1 LNDEVTHLP
10 QSELRRPRR
19 WRRRASGR
27 RSATRRLIRG
37 ALLTKAALVTLVL
50 VAGIALYLRI
60 GLAPLRFEG
69 LTEQVT
75 AALAERLGEDWRIS
89 LDDSAITL
97 VDGAIGMEVQGL
109 EIRNAEG
116 VLIARAPT
124 ALVSVSAWSV
134 VAGDPL
140 PRAIELHDVQL
151 RVQVARDGALSLA
164 PQTATSG
171 IAAGEVPLVAPAPE
185 LAAEIDPITIAP
197 PPSLVVALGSFLEMI
212 LDPSNPVGAIDYARI
227 VDASL
232 TLVDENGRERV
243 GFSDVDA
250 LFATTREGRSFDAEF
265 EGKAGVWRMS
275 GEVARSP
282 DGGRDAAIRIEDI
295 PIDDIVLFAG
305 VPPIIGSDSLRL
317 TGSAEFGIDGDDAVR
332 RFEARL
338 SSSAGRLSIEDPHM
352 SSLRI
357 DDVTAVAS
365 WNPESER
372 LMIPTLDYRS
382 GETQISLRG
391 EAVADDAVGGW
402 RLELSGDDVTL
413 GGVSER
419 DRQVAI
425 DRVTLRAHGGPE
437 GVFVEDFTLRG
448 EDVDL
453 ALALSFGSANDNG
466 GLRIGLDARDT
477 GVRTALRLWPKF
489 VAPKPREFLVRA
501 AFAGT
506 VENLSLA
513 TVITGADLAALARK
527 EGLASEALSID
538 FRITDGTLLVNDTLP
553 LLEGLMV
560 DGVVD
565 GRSTSISGRA
575 GDVVLADGR
584 SLAFSEGLLRLENF
598 WDKRELAA
606 IDFRLGGPADAL
618 ASFLGSN
625 GQARSKAVNID
636 PDEITGAVDLAISA
650 PLLLSDVPAI
660 DDIPIVVT
668 GSLSDLSL
676 GTMLGKET
684 LENGAFTIDYR
695 EGDLTLTGAA
705 MISDDQAE
713 ITVRQPRDAAG
724 DAVISLVLDDAARAR
739 RGLDTNGKVT
749 GPVPIAIHAALGEE
763 REGGTRIEADLS
775 RAAINGLV
783 PGWTKAAG
791 QAGTLSFTLDGAQVI
806 ATDAELAGTADI
818 VITDIAL
825 DAGSV
830 RARGSVSLSPEGE
843 VREARFDSLRI
854 SPGDDAN
861 VVVARAGDVWKVTVR
876 GNLID
881 ARPFIDLIAGGGSP
895 VGPGKPISL
904 DLDLRTDILAGHHSE
919 ALTNA
924 SLALSMRNDQLRQ
937 LDLRGR
943 FPGAE
948 ISARTGIM
956 PDGAPVIL
964 VQSDDA
970 GASLR
975 FADLYTRMVGGEMTF
990 QIGTVGERRS
1000 GILLVR
1006 DFLLRD
1012 EPALRRV
1019 VSQNAV
1025 GAGRDGQPI
1034 DFAAARFTQARVDF
1048 IRDAGRIDLEEAVMW
1063 GTDVGFKLDGFVDFA
1078 LDFVDIKGTFVPA
1091 YGLNNVFS
1099 QIPLF
1104 GPILGGGRNEGMFG
1118 VNFRV
1123 SGPASAPNLTINPLS
1138 AIAPGFLRQLF
1149 GASGTPYRS
1158 PTNAPGS
1165 LPQITPSPPLS
1176 LAPPGR

>member
-1 LNDEVTHLP
+1 MNDEVTHLP

-27 RSATRRLIRG
+27 RSATHRLIRG
-37 ALLTKAALVTLVL
+37 AILTKAALVALVL
-50 VAGIALYLRI
+50 VAGLALYLRI
-60 GLAPLRFEG
+60 GIAPLRFEG

-75 AALAERLGEDWRIS
+75 AALAERLGENWGIT
-89 LDDSAITL
+89 LEDSAITL
-97 VDGAIGMEVQGL
+97 VDGAIGMKVRGL

-116 VLIARAPT
+116 ALVVRAPT

-134 VAGDPL
+134 AARDPL

-164 PQTATSG
+164 PQAATVENVFSESPVG
-171 IAAGEVPLVAPAPE
+171 PPPSESIEMAPIAF
-185 LAAEIDPITIAP
+185 AP
-197 PPSLVVALGSFLEMI
+197 PPSLAIALGSFLEMI

-250 LFATTREGRSFDAEF
+250 LFATTPEGRSFDAQF
-265 EGKAGVWRMS
+265 EGEAGVWQMS
-275 GEVARSP
+275 GEVARNL
-282 DGGRDAAIRIEDI
+282 DGGRDAAIRIVDI

-305 VPPIIGSDSLRL
+305 VPPIVGSDSLRL

-338 SSSAGRLSIEDPHM
+338 SSSAGRLSIEDPHF

-357 DDVTAVAS
+357 DDVTAIAS
-365 WNPESER
+365 WDSETER
-372 LMIPTLDYRS
+372 LMIPALDYRS
-382 GETQISLRG
+382 GETRISLRG
-391 EAVADDAVGGW
+391 EATADHATGGW
-402 RLELSGDDVTL
+402 RLDLNGEDATL

-419 DRQVAI
+419 DRNVTI
-425 DRVTLRAHGGPE
+425 DRVTLRAQGGPD
-437 GVFVEDFTLRG
+437 GVVVEDFTLRG

-453 ALALSFGSANDNG
+453 ALTLSFGSVDDHG
-466 GLRIGLDARDT
+466 GLRIGLDARET

-506 VENLSLA
+506 VERLSLA
-513 TVITGADLAALARK
+513 TVITGAGFEALGRQ
-527 EGLASEALSID
+527 EGLASEALAID
-538 FRITDGTLLVNDTLP
+538 FRIADATLLVNDTLP
-553 LLEGLMV
+553 PLEGLTV

-565 GRSTSISGRA
+565 GRSTSINGRS

-584 SLAFSEGLLRLENF
+584 GLAFSEGVFALGDF
-598 WDKRELAA
+598 WDRHRPAE
-606 IDFRLGGPADAL
+606 IDFRLEGPADAL
-618 ASFLGSN
+618 ASFI
-625 GQARSKAVNID
+625 RSKALARSDATNID
-636 PDEITGAVDLAISA
+636 PDAVTGVVDLAVSV
-650 PLLLSDVPAI
+650 PLLLSDIP
-660 DDIPIVVT
+660 DTDEIPIIVT
-668 GSLSDLSL
+668 GTLGDLSL
-676 GTMLGKET
+676 GAMLGKET
-684 LENGAFTIDYR
+684 LENGAFAVDYR
-695 EGDLTLTGAA
+695 EGDLTLSGEAT
-705 MISDDQAE
+705 ISGDQAE
-713 ITVRQPRDAAG
+713 IVVRQPRDADG
-724 DAVISLVLDDAARAR
+724 DIVVSLVLDDAARAR
-739 RGLDTNGKVT
+739 RGLGIDGKLK
-749 GPVPIAIHAALGEE
+749 GPVPVIIRAALGDGREE
-763 REGGTRIEADLS
+763 GTRVEADLS
-775 RAAINGLV
+775 RASIAGLL

-791 QAGTLSFTLDGAQVI
+791 QAANLSFTLDGAKLI
-806 ATDAELAGTADI
+806 DAGSTDGEAGDI
-818 VITDIAL
+818 VITDLAL
-825 DAGSV
+825 DAGAT
-830 RARGSVSLSPEGE
+830 RARGSLRLSPQGD
-843 VREARFDSLRI
+843 VREASFNSVRLS
-854 SPGDDAN
+854 SGDDAS
-861 VVVARAGDVWKVTVR
+861 VDVARAGDAWKVTVR

-881 ARPFIDLIAGGGSP
+881 ARPFLDLISDGGSP
-895 VGPGKPISL
+895 AAAGNAINL

-919 ALTNA
+919 AMTNA
-924 SLALSMRNDQLRQ
+924 RLTLSLRDDQVRQ
-937 LDLRGR
+937 LELRGR

-948 ISARTGIM
+948 INARTGVM
-956 PDGAPVIL
+956 PDGAAIIL

-970 GASLR
+970 GATLR
-975 FADLYTRMVGGEMTF
+975 FADLYTRMIGGDMTF
-990 QIGTVGERRS
+990 QIGTMGERRP

-1012 EPALRRV
+1012 EPALRRIV
-1019 VSQNAV
+1019 AQNAA

-1048 IRDAGRIDLEEAVMW
+1048 VRDAGRIDLEEAVLW
-1063 GTDVGFKLDGFVDFA
+1063 GTDVGFKLDGFVDYA
-1078 LDFVDIKGTFVPA
+1078 RDYVDIKGTFVPA

-1158 PTNAPGS
+1158 PSDAPS
-1165 LPQITPSPPLS
+1165 NLPPLTPSPPLS
-1176 LAPPGR
+1176 LVPPAR